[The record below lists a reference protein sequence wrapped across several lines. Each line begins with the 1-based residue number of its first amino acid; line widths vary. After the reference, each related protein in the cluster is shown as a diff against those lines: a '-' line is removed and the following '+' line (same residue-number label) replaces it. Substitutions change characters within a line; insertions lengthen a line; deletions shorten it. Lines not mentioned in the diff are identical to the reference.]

1 MEGKTK
7 LNNRLWQARHKIGL
21 EQKQAAR
28 LLGHKT
34 CDQIS
39 RYERGARLPGFKTA
53 MKLTILYGASFEELF
68 PEHYKRFSQEI
79 QIKAEAYSASLNT
92 GSTNGTA
99 HSSNVPEASASQSF
113 PRESSQDAP
122 LCHYARLLEN
132 PNPSPAELEAVRKHA
147 IKLIRTM
154 TYL

>member
-39 RYERGARLPGFKTA
+39 RYERGVRLPGFETA

-79 QIKAEAYSASLNT
+79 QIKAEAYSASLNI
-92 GSTNGTA
+92 GIKNGATN
-99 HSSNVPEASASQSF
+99 SNNAPETSANQSF
-113 PRESSQDAP
+113 SRESSQDAP

-132 PNPSPAELEAVRKHA
+132 PNPSRAELAAVRKHA

>member
-39 RYERGARLPGFKTA
+39 RYERGSRLPGFKTA
-53 MKLTILYGASFEELF
+53 MKLTILYGASLEELF
-68 PEHYKRFSQEI
+68 PEHYKRFSREV
-79 QIKAEAYSASLNT
+79 QIKAESYAASLKS
-92 GSTNGTA
+92 GSRNGATNIG
-99 HSSNVPEASASQSF
+99 NVFEASANQSLSK
-113 PRESSQDAP
+113 ESSQDAP

-132 PNPSPAELEAVRKHA
+132 SSPSKTELEAVRKHV
-147 IKLIRTM
+147 IKLVRTM
-154 TYL
+154 TRL

>member
-39 RYERGARLPGFKTA
+39 RYERGVRLPGFETA

-68 PEHYKRFSQEI
+68 PEHYKRFSREI
-79 QIKAEAYSASLNT
+79 QTKAEAYSASLKT
-92 GSTNGTA
+92 GSGNGTA
-99 HSSNVPEASASQSF
+99 NSSNATEASANQSF
-113 PRESSQDAP
+113 SKESSQDAP
-122 LCHYARLLEN
+122 FCHYARLLKN
-132 PNPSPAELEAVRKHA
+132 PNPSKTELDAVRKHA

-154 TYL
+154 THL

>member
-7 LNNRLWQARHKIGL
+7 FNNRLWQARHKIGL

-39 RYERGARLPGFKTA
+39 RYERGSRLPGFKTA

-79 QIKAEAYSASLNT
+79 QTKADAYSASLNI
-92 GSTNGTA
+92 GIKNGATN
-99 HSSNVPEASASQSF
+99 SNNALEASANQSF
-113 PRESSQDAP
+113 SRESSLDSP

-132 PNPSPAELEAVRKHA
+132 PNPSRTELEAVRKHA
-147 IKLIRTM
+147 TKLIRTM
-154 TYL
+154 TRL

>member
-7 LNNRLWQARHKIGL
+7 LNNRLWKARHKIGL
-21 EQKQAAR
+21 EQKQVAR

-39 RYERGARLPGFKTA
+39 RYERGSRLPGFKTA
-53 MKLTILYGASFEELF
+53 VKLTILYGVSLEEIF
-68 PEHYKRFSQEI
+68 PEHYKRFNLEI
-79 QIKAEAYSASLNT
+79 QTKAEAFVASLN
-92 GSTNGTA
+92 NGIKNKPA
-99 HSSNVPEASASQSF
+99 NSNTESEASASLPLS
-113 PRESSQDAP
+113 RESSHDSL

-132 PNPSPAELEAVRKHA
+132 PSPSKTELEAVRKHA